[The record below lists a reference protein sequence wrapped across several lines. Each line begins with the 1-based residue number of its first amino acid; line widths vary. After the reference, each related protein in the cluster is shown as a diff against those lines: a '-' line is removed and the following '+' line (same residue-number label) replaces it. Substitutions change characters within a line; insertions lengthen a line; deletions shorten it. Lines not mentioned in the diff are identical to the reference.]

1 MSTANIE
8 IYNMLVAAGLD
19 KEKAEAV
26 AVELMTKTEAK
37 EVLATKS
44 DVQELKISLMTW
56 FTGML
61 LAQAALIVALIQ
73 LFD

>member
-8 IYNMLVAAGLD
+8 IYNVLVAAGLD
-19 KEKAEAV
+19 KDKAEAV
-26 AVELMTKTEAK
+26 AAELMTKTEAK

-56 FTGML
+56 FTSML